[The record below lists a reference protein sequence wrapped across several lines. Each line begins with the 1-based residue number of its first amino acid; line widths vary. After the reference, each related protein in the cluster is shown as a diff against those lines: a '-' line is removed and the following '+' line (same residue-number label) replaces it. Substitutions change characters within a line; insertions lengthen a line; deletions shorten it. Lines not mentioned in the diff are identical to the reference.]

1 MSLRKTIRIEI
12 NKLKELPPL
21 TGSTQDILI
30 AVNNHD
36 IPLDDLCRVLEESP
50 PLVARL
56 VSLANSA
63 YFGMPGTVH
72 SIRHA
77 VIKVLGLNIVKS
89 LTIGILLSEALDVD
103 NCPSFNNE
111 QFWFTSVATAN
122 LSQNFCSL
130 AEESSAVEPT
140 AAYTAGLLSNIG
152 LLALVHKFPEAM
164 DLVFREANSTDR
176 SLSHVLKDY
185 YDLDQ
190 YESGVWLAQRWNL
203 PELVKTVIAHHMNTS
218 YSGQYDAVTGLIGV
232 CASISKSLYNDP
244 EPDLDSAERLADL
257 GVSREKA
264 TDELLKFC
272 SRSDE
277 LRKMASAMGIQR

>member
-30 AVNNHD
+30 AVNNQD
-36 IPLDDLCRVLEESP
+36 IPIADLCCVLEESP
-50 PLVARL
+50 PLAARI

-63 YFGMPGTVH
+63 YFGAPGTVN

-77 VIKVLGLNIVKS
+77 IIKVLGLNIVKS
-89 LTIGILLSEALDVD
+89 LTLGILLSDELDVE
-103 NCPSFNNE
+103 NCPSFSNE
-111 QFWFTSVATAN
+111 RFWFTSVATAN
-122 LSQNFCSL
+122 LSQKFCPLVEQASV
-130 AEESSAVEPT
+130 VEPS

-164 DLVFREANSTDR
+164 DLVFREAKSTDR
-176 SLSHVLKDY
+176 SLTYVLKDS

-190 YESGVWLAQRWNL
+190 YDSGVWLAQRWNL
-203 PELVKTVIAHHMNTS
+203 PKLVKTVIAHHMNAS
-218 YSGQYDAVTGLIGV
+218 YRGQYDAVTGLIGV
-232 CASISKSLYNDP
+232 CSSIAKSLYNDP
-244 EPDLDSAERLADL
+244 EPNLDSAERLVGL
-257 GVSREKA
+257 GVARDKA
-264 TDELLKFC
+264 ADEIFKFC

-277 LRKMASAMGIQR
+277 LRDMASAMSVQR